1 MKIIINENQSF
12 VLRRLSYVDEI
23 MTTKFE
29 SIYSNKML
37 EYNCDEYDYNE
48 NVFFE
53 VVFQYVF
60 EMFYHK
66 YLGHFA
72 YDENLDTE
80 ILESY
85 YDIINTY
92 LEENYGSLIRDK
104 YSDNCP

>member
-29 SIYSNKML
+29 SIYSDKMM
-37 EYNCDEYDYNE
+37 EYNCDEYDNE
-48 NVFFE
+48 NTFFD

-66 YLGHFA
+66 YLSHFG
-72 YDENLDTE
+72 LLSISDTE

-92 LEENYGSLIRDK
+92 LEEKYGNLIRNR

>member
-29 SIYSNKML
+29 PIYSSKMVK
-37 EYNCDEYDYNE
+37 YNCDEYDNE
-48 NVFFE
+48 NTFFD

-66 YLGHFA
+66 YLSHFNDDYRFDGELLA
-72 YDENLDTE
+72 
-80 ILESY
+80 SY

-92 LEENYGSLIRDK
+92 LEEKYGSLIRDR

>member
-29 SIYSNKML
+29 LAYNKNAIKKWCKD
-37 EYNCDEYDYNE
+37 YDDEYE
-48 NVFFE
+48 FFN
-53 VVFQYVF
+53 VVFEYVF

-66 YLGHFA
+66 YLSHFT
-72 YDENLDTE
+72 DDHNLDTE
-80 ILESY
+80 LLTSY
-85 YDIINTY
+85 YEIINTY
-92 LEENYGSLIRDK
+92 LDEEYGTLIRDK

>member
-29 SIYSNKML
+29 SIYSDKMM
-37 EYNCDEYDYNE
+37 EYNCDEYDNE
-48 NVFFE
+48 NTFFE

-66 YLGHFA
+66 YLGHFD

-80 ILESY
+80 ILASY
-85 YDIINTY
+85 YDIITTY
-92 LEENYGSLIRDK
+92 LEDNYGSLIRDK

>member
-29 SIYSNKML
+29 SIYTNKMM
-37 EYNCDEYDYNE
+37 EYNCDEYDNE
-48 NVFFE
+48 NTFFE
-53 VVFQYVF
+53 VAFQYVF

-66 YLGHFA
+66 YLSHFNDDYRFDGELLA
-72 YDENLDTE
+72 
-80 ILESY
+80 SY

-92 LEENYGSLIRDK
+92 LEEKYGSLIRDK

>member
-29 SIYSNKML
+29 SIYSDKMM
-37 EYNCDEYDYNE
+37 EYNCDEYDNE
-48 NVFFE
+48 NTIVE

-66 YLGHFA
+66 YLGHFD

-92 LEENYGSLIRDK
+92 LEDNYGSLIRDK

>member
-1 MKIIINENQSF
+1 MKIIINENQNF

-37 EYNCDEYDYNE
+37 EYNCDVYDNE
-48 NVFFE
+48 NTFFE

-66 YLGHFA
+66 YLSHFNDDYRFDGELLA
-72 YDENLDTE
+72 
-80 ILESY
+80 SY

-92 LEENYGSLIRDK
+92 LDEKYGTLIRDK